1 MNIRKKE
8 MKRMTALFYIILVS
22 TTAIVGTRIMAELRP
37 RDKWIYPLYVILV
50 NAAATI
56 IIFQQAL

>member
-1 MNIRKKE
+1 
-8 MKRMTALFYIILVS
+8 MTALFYIILVS